1 MNPNKINIQAR
12 FAPLLVRY
20 MTPIIAGTSWNDA
33 NIGYA
38 SKTVAVN
45 ASSSK
50 ISSYTPKK
58 DGIRKEKD
66 KPIANNQTFL
76 LTDLRT
82 GFREMNKNAV
92 KNGYAPT

>member
-38 SKTVAVN
+38 SKTEAVN
-45 ASSSK
+45 DSSSK
-50 ISSYTPKK
+50 IS
-58 DGIRKEKD
+58 GNIH
-66 KPIANNQTFL
+66 
-76 LTDLRT
+76 
-82 GFREMNKNAV
+82 
-92 KNGYAPT
+92 